1 MSENTNTKLA
11 EELDNEIKD
20 VAKKLFQDGATLGEL
35 KGITPRE
42 LNAVYQMG
50 LGFYNTGRYDDA
62 EKVFSFLVMF
72 DHLEPKYWLAAGA
85 VQQVKKNFEKAKAAY
100 VQAAMLDIHGPK
112 PQYYVAECYL
122 ALGQKDDALASLETL
137 LEYCNGQDEVTFAM
151 PNDNVTLLPVF
162 TEADGIA
169 KLDFSSTVNGTVP
182 EGWRC
187 VQENNDVHEYPNS
200 YSSGARTFV
209 GFTGHQGK
217 ALYWREEYAEYG
229 RQPACPL
236 TLEPGSYKLTYSM
249 AAWKGTPKY
258 KVQILDAVT
267 GSVIAASEVLT
278 ASPNANGNTSANLTS
293 AKTLEL
299 PFTIEKA
306 GKYVIRFSNES
317 RSSSYDEY
325 LLLECKVS
333 ADATGIATP
342 FAYDTHHVQ
351 GAYTLNGHRVGND
364 AKGVLILR
372 SDDGTTRKILKK

>member
-137 LEYCNGQDEVTFAM
+137 LEYCNGQDEVTKEFRAKA
-151 PNDNVTLLPVF
+151 
-162 TEADGIA
+162 EAL
-169 KLDFSSTVNGTVP
+169 K
-182 EGWRC
+182 
-187 VQENNDVHEYPNS
+187 
-200 YSSGARTFV
+200 
-209 GFTGHQGK
+209 K
-217 ALYWREEYAEYG
+217 
-229 RQPACPL
+229 
-236 TLEPGSYKLTYSM
+236 
-249 AAWKGTPKY
+249 
-258 KVQILDAVT
+258 
-267 GSVIAASEVLT
+267 
-278 ASPNANGNTSANLTS
+278 
-293 AKTLEL
+293 
-299 PFTIEKA
+299 
-306 GKYVIRFSNES
+306 
-317 RSSSYDEY
+317 
-325 LLLECKVS
+325 
-333 ADATGIATP
+333 
-342 FAYDTHHVQ
+342 
-351 GAYTLNGHRVGND
+351 
-364 AKGVLILR
+364 
-372 SDDGTTRKILKK
+372 KILG